1 MVETQAAEA
10 ERNVSTATIAF
21 SKVTVYC
28 MCVCYTYSE
37 AHVSRVVSH
46 DVKQTTELVAL
57 VDFQLEALVFSNVG
71 IMT

>member
-1 MVETQAAEA
+1 MVETQAAQA
-10 ERNVSTATIAF
+10 ERNVSTA
-21 SKVTVYC
+21 SLHSVRLLCTV
-28 MCVCYTYSE
+28 MCVCCTYSE
-37 AHVSRVVSH
+37 AHVSGVVSH